1 MKIGIL
7 SSLASTTGCSLRGEY
22 LASALEKQGNEVYY
36 FPRLPQ
42 LKYKL
47 DYLLFIPYN
56 ILRTF
61 NKKFDFLIV
70 LKPFPTGC
78 IPAIINRFFTKTKII
93 IDIDDLDY
101 TYRTGILA
109 KIIENMQ
116 KSLSKHF
123 DLATILDNKN
133 LIDYISKKWKIKH
146 MIPIEQGV
154 DADLFNPDKYNKNN
168 LRKKYSLTNKKVIVF
183 TGHLGETAVEVE
195 MLLNSFKD
203 ISKKEDKA
211 FLVIAGGGSKLEFF
225 KNLANSLGIEKN
237 VLFTGYLK
245 NTEMPKFVSL
255 ADVCVCYYED
265 RKANYYRN
273 SMKVREYLS
282 MGKLVVCTNVAD
294 LKKFKDFTIQTKP
307 NKNDFVNGILKSLNK
322 KENKSI
328 ESKRR
333 KSILNNF
340 SWDKIAN
347 KLSKE
352 LIKTS
357 KPQLKYKDNF
367 SN

>member
-22 LASALEKQGNEVYY
+22 LANALKKQGNEVFY

-42 LKYKL
+42 LKFKL

-61 NKKFDFLIV
+61 YKKFDYLIV

-109 KIIENMQ
+109 RIIENMQ

-123 DLATILDNKN
+123 DIATILDNKN
-133 LIDYISKKWKIKH
+133 LIDYVDKKWKIKH

-154 DADLFNPDKYNKNN
+154 DTDLFNPGKYNKDN
-168 LRKKYSLTNKKVIVF
+168 LRKKYNLTDKKVIVF

-195 MLLNSFKD
+195 MLLKSFKE
-203 ISKKEDKA
+203 INDKNA
-211 FLVIAGGGSKLEFF
+211 FLIIAGGGSRLEFF
-225 KNLANSLGIEKN
+225 KNLAKTLKIEKN

-245 NTEMPKFVSL
+245 NTEMPQFISL

-282 MGKLVVCTNVAD
+282 MGKLVVCTNIAD
-294 LKKFKDFTIQTKP
+294 LKKFKDYTIQTKP
-307 NKNDFVNGILKSLNK
+307 NKNDFVKGIIKALSK
-322 KENKSI
+322 KENQSI

-333 KSILNNF
+333 KFILDNF
-340 SWDKIAN
+340 SWDKIAYTLTKKFN
-347 KLSKE
+347 
-352 LIKTS
+352 LIK
-357 KPQLKYKDNF
+357 L
-367 SN
+367 